1 MSDAPIVK
9 RMIRD
14 EKSDFFHSSA
24 YGRAQSGG
32 TIGAASTESFDQRRK
47 IDENRQNI
55 RKYDDSLVAEQR
67 YNPEGAGATRV
78 DQPVINTDGKAT
90 FYEGMLNAAK
100 ENSGIDPTKSTT
112 IKPQRGR
119 ARRIQDPTMSSAE
132 KLARQLGGQGKISQ
146 QEMEKRIEQARQD
159 AENQNR
165 GDAYG
170 NGGVVGGQ
178 NRGGR
183 SGNTQNGNGQNGGAA
198 NLHRTAA
205 QRAKM
210 SARYADKSRRPM
222 GGSVGGPAAGGK
234 PQSVRPMRQFRRPTG
249 GI

>member
-1 MSDAPIVK
+1 MPDAPIVK
-9 RMIRD
+9 RLIRD
-14 EKSDFFHSSA
+14 EKSEFFHSSA

-78 DQPVINTDGKAT
+78 DQPVAETGGKAA

-112 IKPQRGR
+112 SQPQQGR
-119 ARRIQDPTMSSAE
+119 ARRIQDSTMSSAE

-165 GDAYG
+165 GGAYD
-170 NGGVVGGQ
+170 NGAVAGGQ

-183 SGNTQNGNGQNGGAA
+183 GGNGQNGGAA
-198 NLHRTAA
+198 NLSRTAA
-205 QRAKM
+205 QRAEM

-222 GGSVGGPAAGGK
+222 GGPVGGPVAGGK
-234 PQSVRPMRQFRRPTG
+234 PQSVTPMRQFRRPSG